1 MNHEA
6 AAPCGLPRRI
16 SVVGLSGSGK
26 TTIAR
31 HVAGLVNAPHFEL
44 DALHWVYPDWAEPPD
59 DEFAAAVERTLAG
72 ETWVVEGNYQKVRAV
87 YWTRVE
93 LLVWLD
99 LPLTVVNW
107 RVLGRTLRRVRS
119 AERLWGRQRESFRR
133 GFLSYDSLWLW
144 NVRIHRQRRRLYSGL
159 AAELEQRGGQAVR
172 LRSQREVDEWLE
184 RLANQASSHPQ
195 G

>member
-1 MNHEA
+1 M
-6 AAPCGLPRRI
+6 
-16 SVVGLSGSGK
+16 
-26 TTIAR
+26 
-31 HVAGLVNAPHFEL
+31 NAPHFEL

-59 DEFAAAVERTLAG
+59 EEFAAAVERTLAG

-119 AERLWGRQRESFRR
+119 AERLWGTQRESFRR

-144 NVRIHRQRRRLYSGL
+144 NIRIHRQRRCLYNRL
-159 AAELEQRGGQAVR
+159 AAELEQRGGLAVR

-184 RLANQASSHPQ
+184 RLASQAPSQPQ